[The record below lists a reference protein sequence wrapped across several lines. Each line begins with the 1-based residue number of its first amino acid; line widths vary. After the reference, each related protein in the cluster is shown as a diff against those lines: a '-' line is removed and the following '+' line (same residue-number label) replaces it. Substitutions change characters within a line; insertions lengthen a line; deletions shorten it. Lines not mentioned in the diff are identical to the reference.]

1 MYKTILI
8 PLDINDSDNAEAA
21 LAHGTFLAKASG
33 AELHLVHVR
42 LQLPRTY
49 ARYLSEDWDTQDKAD
64 CRKWLARKAEFLDL
78 PPEQISLH
86 LRQGSITQQI
96 LELSEELDADLII
109 IGSHMPSIGSRI
121 LGSNAS
127 ATVRDAQ
134 MSVLVVRET
143 K

>member
-1 MYKTILI
+1 MYKNILI
-8 PLDINDSDNAEAA
+8 PLDINDPDNAEAA
-21 LAHGTFLAKASG
+21 LAHGAFLAKTSG
-33 AELHLVHVR
+33 AQLHLAHVR

-49 ARYLSEDWDTQDKAD
+49 ARYLPEGWDTQDKVD
-64 CRKWLARKAEFLDL
+64 CQKWLAQQAELLDL
-78 PPEQISLH
+78 PRQQISLH
-86 LRQGSITQQI
+86 LRQGSIAQQI
-96 LELSEELDADLII
+96 LELSEELDADIII

-134 MSVLVVRET
+134 VSVLVVRNR

>member
-1 MYKTILI
+1 MYKNILI
-8 PLDINDSDNAEAA
+8 PLDINDPDNAEAA
-21 LAHGTFLAKASG
+21 LAHGAFLAKTSG
-33 AELHLVHVR
+33 AQLHLAHVR

-49 ARYLSEDWDTQDKAD
+49 ARYLPEGWDTQDKAD
-64 CRKWLARKAEFLDL
+64 CQKWLAQQAELLDL
-78 PPEQISLH
+78 PRQQISLH
-86 LRQGSITQQI
+86 LRQGSIAQQI
-96 LELSEELDADLII
+96 SELSEELDADIII

-134 MSVLVVRET
+134 VSVLVVRNR